1 MSQVKGLIL
10 RIWLIALLSICAI
23 AAAVLV
29 ASETQRSAAQEN
41 FVEAETANDLHAD
54 ILEQSQR
61 VSDFLAGQRA
71 GVIAEFHL
79 ELRSLHA
86 DFRTARELS
95 ADDLVEIAQLDR
107 QEHASDQWH
116 RLARRDIERARH
128 GLPLLG
134 ESLDRRDQL
143 LDTYV
148 TANTE
153 YRHRLAVNRQDE
165 LHAAALVPVRLVIG
179 LGLLFGAIAFLI
191 FRRQRR
197 AALAREREQAQS
209 AATEAA
215 FVDSQARFGEAL
227 QVAQDQPEAH
237 LLLKRQLEERIPG
250 SSVVVLNRNNSAN
263 RLEPSEQL
271 PDDDPLSVALTHAE
285 PRSCLAV
292 RLSRHYERGGNQAE
306 ILPCDLC
313 GALESCSTCQ
323 PLLVG
328 GEVIGSVLI
337 EKRTPLDAQQRR
349 QFDESVTKAAPV
361 LANLRN
367 LSIAQAQAVTDSL
380 TGLPNKRA
388 FDDAFKRMLAQAGR
402 SLSPLSVVLLDLD
415 HFKQVNDAYG
425 HERGDEVLAALGALL
440 RAQLRGADFPARYG
454 GEEFIV
460 LLPDTDRA
468 GAMKIADELRR
479 SLYALKISELTGPVT
494 ASFGVSTYPED
505 STDPDHLIRTADR
518 ALYAAKQNGRDRV
531 ETVSKGE
538 RNGGPEKSADKARV
552 SQSARPAGSP
562 AGR

>member
-1 MSQVKGLIL
+1 M

-29 ASETQRSAAQEN
+29 ASETQRTAAQEN

-61 VSDFLAGQRA
+61 VSDFIEGRREGFVANFRIEARG
-71 GVIAEFHL
+71 
-79 ELRSLHA
+79 LHT
-86 DFRTARELS
+86 DLRTARDLS
-95 ADDLVEIAQLDR
+95 SDDPVEIAQLDR
-107 QEHASDQWH
+107 QENASVRWH
-116 RLARRDIERARH
+116 GLARRDVSRERRGLSLLSRH
-128 GLPLLG
+128 
-134 ESLDRRDQL
+134 LDQRDQL
-143 LDTYV
+143 LDAFV
-148 TANTE
+148 AANAQF
-153 YRHRLAVNRQDE
+153 RHRLSVNRQEE

-179 LGLLFGAIAFLI
+179 LGLLFGAIAFLF

-197 AALAREREQAQS
+197 TALAREGEQERH
-209 AATEAA
+209 AAVEAA

-227 QVAQDQPEAH
+227 QVAQDQSEAH
-237 LLLKRQLEERIPG
+237 LLLKRHLEERIPG

-271 PDDDPLSVALTHAE
+271 SEDDPLAKALAHAE

-292 RLSRHYERGGNQAE
+292 RLSRHYERGSGEAE

-313 GALESCSTCQ
+313 GSLESCSTCQ

-328 GEVIGSVLI
+328 GEVIGSVLV
-337 EKRTPLDAQQRR
+337 EHRSPLDSNQRR
-349 QFDESVTKAAPV
+349 QCDESVTKAAPV

-367 LSIAQAQAVTDSL
+367 LSIAQRQAVTDSL

-402 SLSPLSVVLLDLD
+402 NLSPLSVLLLDLD
-415 HFKQVNDAYG
+415 RFKQVNDAYG

-440 RAQLRGADFPARYG
+440 RAQLRAGDFPARYG

-460 LLPDTDRA
+460 LLPDTARS

-479 SLYALKISELTGPVT
+479 SLHALKISELTSPVT
-494 ASFGVSTYPED
+494 ASFGVSTFPDD

-531 ETVSKGE
+531 ETVSKGDRDDE
-538 RNGGPEKSADKARV
+538 S
-552 SQSARPAGSP
+552 
-562 AGR
+562 AGRQAEPARAGNGAAAS

>member
-29 ASETQRSAAQEN
+29 ASETQRTAAQEN

-61 VSDFLAGQRA
+61 VSDFLAGKREDFYA
-71 GVIAEFHL
+71 NFRFEV
-79 ELRSLHA
+79 RSLHA
-86 DFRTARELS
+86 DFRTARDLS
-95 ADDLVEIAQLDR
+95 ADDPVEISQLNR
-107 QEHASDQWH
+107 QENASDLWH
-116 RLARRDIERARH
+116 RFARHDVSRARND
-128 GLPLLG
+128 LPLLPRH
-134 ESLDRRDQL
+134 LDRRDEL
-143 LDTYV
+143 LDSFV

-153 YRHRLAVNRQDE
+153 YRHRLATNRQDE

-179 LGLLFGAIAFLI
+179 LGLLFGAIAFVI
-191 FRRQRR
+191 FRRQRKV
-197 AALAREREQAQS
+197 ALVREREQAQG
-209 AATEAA
+209 AAVEAA

-237 LLLKRQLEERIPG
+237 LLLKRHLEGRISG
-250 SSVVVLNRNNSAN
+250 SSAVVLNRNNSAN

-271 PDDDPLSVALTHAE
+271 PDDHQLSAPLAHAE

-292 RLSRHYERGGNQAE
+292 RLSRHYERGGDAAE
-306 ILPCDLC
+306 ILPCELC

-328 GEVIGSVLI
+328 GEVIGSVLV
-337 EKRTPLDAQQRR
+337 EHRGPLDSQQRR
-349 QFDESVTKAAPV
+349 QFDESVTQAAPV

-380 TGLPNKRA
+380 TGLPNMRA
-388 FDDAFKRMLAQAGR
+388 FVDAFKRMLAQAGR

-425 HERGDEVLAALGALL
+425 HERGDEVLAGLGALL
-440 RAQLRGADFPARYG
+440 GAQLRAGDFPARYG

-460 LLPDTDRA
+460 LLPDTDRT
-468 GAMKIADELRR
+468 GAMRIADELRR
-479 SLYALKISELTGPVT
+479 SLHALKISELTRPVT
-494 ASFGVSTYPED
+494 ASFGVSTYPDD
-505 STDPDHLIRTADR
+505 STDPDQLVRTADR
-518 ALYAAKQNGRDRV
+518 ALYAAKQGGRDRV
-531 ETVSKGE
+531 ETVSRGE
-538 RNGGPEKSADKARV
+538 RSGDSEKRHAGKAR
-552 SQSARPAGSP
+552 AGNGVAAP
-562 AGR
+562 

>member
-1 MSQVKGLIL
+1 MSLLKGLIL

-29 ASETQRSAAQEN
+29 ASETQRTAAQEN

-61 VSDFLAGQRA
+61 VSDYLAGQRESFLA
-71 GVIAEFHL
+71 NFQL
-79 ELRSLHA
+79 ELRSLHT

-95 ADDLVEIAQLDR
+95 ADDPIEIDQLDR
-107 QEHASDQWH
+107 QEHASDRWH
-116 RLARRDIERARH
+116 QLARRDVERARH
-128 GLPLLG
+128 GLPLLSP
-134 ESLDRRDQL
+134 SLERRDQL
-143 LDTYV
+143 LDIYV

-191 FRRQRR
+191 FRRQRKG
-197 AALAREREQAQS
+197 ALAREHEQARE
-209 AATEAA
+209 AAVESA

-237 LLLKRQLEERIPG
+237 LLLKRHLEEQISG

-263 RLEPSEQL
+263 RLEPSAQL
-271 PDDDPLSVALTHAE
+271 SDDDPLAMPLVHAE

-292 RLSRHYERGGNQAE
+292 RLSRHYERGGDQAE
-306 ILPCDLC
+306 ILPSDLC

-328 GEVIGSVLI
+328 GEVIGSVLV
-337 EKRTPLDAQQRR
+337 ENRKPLDMQQRR

-460 LLPDTDRA
+460 LLPDTNRA

-479 SLYALKISELTGPVT
+479 SLYAMKISELTGPVT

-538 RNGGPEKSADKARV
+538 RNGGREQPADEAR
-552 SQSARPAGSP
+552 AGNGVAAP
-562 AGR
+562 

>member
-61 VSDFLAGQRA
+61 VSDFLAGQRESFLA
-71 GVIAEFHL
+71 NFQL

-86 DFRTARELS
+86 DFRTARDLS
-95 ADDLVEIAQLDR
+95 ADDPVEVAELNR
-107 QEHASDQWH
+107 QEKASNRWH
-116 RLARRDIERARH
+116 RLAHRDVERARN
-128 GLPLLG
+128 GLPLLAK
-134 ESLDRRDQL
+134 SLDRRDQL
-143 LDTYV
+143 LGTYV

-191 FRRQRR
+191 FRRQRKIS
-197 AALAREREQAQS
+197 LSREREQAQDAS
-209 AATEAA
+209 IEAS
-215 FVDSQARFGEAL
+215 FVESQARFGEAL

-237 LLLKRQLEERIPG
+237 MLLKRHLEKRISG

-263 RLEPSEQL
+263 RLEASQEL
-271 PDDDPLSVALTHAE
+271 TDDDPLSGPLAHAE

-292 RLSRHYERGGNQAE
+292 RLSRHYERGSGEPE

-328 GEVIGSVLI
+328 GEVIGSVLV
-337 EKRTPLDAQQRR
+337 EHRGPLDSRQRR

-388 FDDAFKRMLAQAGR
+388 FDDGFKRMLAQAGR
-402 SLSPLSVVLLDLD
+402 NLSPLSLLLLDLD

-425 HERGDEVLAALGALL
+425 HERGDEVLAGLGALL
-440 RAQLRGADFPARYG
+440 RAELRAADFPARYG

-468 GAMKIADELRR
+468 GAMKIADGLRR
-479 SLYALKISELTGPVT
+479 SLHALKISELTSPVT
-494 ASFGVSTYPED
+494 ASFGVSTYPDD

-518 ALYAAKQNGRDRV
+518 ALYAAKQGGRDRV

-538 RNGGPEKSADKARV
+538 RNGGAEKSATDKTRTGNGVA
-552 SQSARPAGSP
+552 AP
-562 AGR
+562 